1 MTDEHI
7 YQLIERAKQGDQF
20 AYTDLYQATV
30 GLAEHWAKQLS
41 KQKGAVYHDIDE
53 MVMTAMETLPG
64 IVRCYKRTQGKWQT
78 YFRRCFINA
87 MKTLSKRATAKMYP
101 ERKDRAGV
109 IPASWLLDYTDSGDD
124 SANPVVC
131 KQLLVEDSIPS
142 GQPECNLAHVIRNL
156 AQEEPVGYRVFVLR
170 HHLIGSS
177 LPMKPPW
184 KKFRLIAA
192 QLRLS
197 VTTVCNAYYRFRRRL
212 LDAFTVAGVDP
223 PQL

>member
-7 YQLIERAKQGDQF
+7 YQLIERAKHGDQF

-30 GLAEHWAKQLS
+30 GLAEHWAKQLAR
-41 KQKGAVYHDIDE
+41 QKGAVYHDIDD

-64 IVRCYKRTQGKWQT
+64 IVRCYQRTQGKWQT

-87 MKTLSKRATAKMYP
+87 MKNLSKRATTKMYP

-109 IPASWLLDYTDSGDD
+109 IPASWLLESTDSGDD
-124 SANPVVC
+124 TDEPSVPKHLLIDTSPAN
-131 KQLLVEDSIPS
+131 
-142 GQPECNLAHVIRNL
+142 GQPDCNLAHVIRHL
-156 AQEEPVGYRVFVLR
+156 AQEEPLGYRVFLLR
-170 HHLIGSS
+170 HHLVSATG
-177 LPMKPPW
+177 PVKPPW

-197 VTTVCNAYYRFRRRL
+197 LPTVCNAYYRFRRQL
-212 LDAFTVAGVDP
+212 WDAFRAAGVDP